1 MAYNNDY
8 EIEISDDSE
17 ATTATTTDVESSSFR
32 DKPAILISKKKN
44 QLIQVKKMLECR
56 ANKYFAHCSI
66 CKSNFS
72 ISNGG
77 VYLINRHIEFANHK
91 RFAEIQAKKNS
102 RSICDFIPPSSAL
115 TKLTAAEL
123 SLVYHGVR
131 HGYSYISQSCTVDL
145 LKKIFNE
152 SEIGQNISCGK
163 TKARELSVNVL
174 APFFTSKLI
183 QQIAQSSFYSLSF
196 DGSNKGTIKMFPFII
211 NYFTIQCGIVR
222 SALEIVEQPRET
234 AQNIVDTLRDL
245 LKKHNLD
252 IQKLTSIG
260 ADNTNTN
267 YGRNHSVFT
276 ILQLEVVNLLKGN
289 CFCHVLS
296 NSVKVSHQHL
306 PVDVETYLSQL
317 YSHFNSS
324 SKRIAE
330 LKEYFEF
337 VEIEYLRLLQHIK
350 IRWLSLYNSIDRL
363 LKVYEPL
370 SSYFCDI
377 NNDNADAITCP
388 PAIKIFF
395 SSNMSKCTLYFL
407 HQILFDIQTKNLELQ
422 RYSNLHQLLIY
433 TESSRVCSKN

>member
-1 MAYNNDY
+1 
-8 EIEISDDSE
+8 
-17 ATTATTTDVESSSFR
+17 
-32 DKPAILISKKKN
+32 
-44 QLIQVKKMLECR
+44 
-56 ANKYFAHCSI
+56 
-66 CKSNFS
+66 
-72 ISNGG
+72 
-77 VYLINRHIEFANHK
+77 
-91 RFAEIQAKKNS
+91 
-102 RSICDFIPPSSAL
+102 
-115 TKLTAAEL
+115 
-123 SLVYHGVR
+123 
-131 HGYSYISQSCTVDL
+131 
-145 LKKIFNE
+145 
-152 SEIGQNISCGK
+152 
-163 TKARELSVNVL
+163 
-174 APFFTSKLI
+174 
-183 QQIAQSSFYSLSF
+183 
-196 DGSNKGTIKMFPFII
+196 MFPFII

-337 VEIEYLRLLQHIK
+337 VEIEYLHIK

-388 PAIKIFF
+388 RAIKIFF
-395 SSNMSKCTLYFL
+395 SSNMSKCTLYFF

-422 RYSNLHQLLIY
+422 RYSNLRQLLIY

>member
-1 MAYNNDY
+1 YVM
-8 EIEISDDSE
+8 I
-17 ATTATTTDVESSSFR
+17 
-32 DKPAILISKKKN
+32 
-44 QLIQVKKMLECR
+44 
-56 ANKYFAHCSI
+56 
-66 CKSNFS
+66 
-72 ISNGG
+72 
-77 VYLINRHIEFANHK
+77 
-91 RFAEIQAKKNS
+91 
-102 RSICDFIPPSSAL
+102 
-115 TKLTAAEL
+115 
-123 SLVYHGVR
+123 
-131 HGYSYISQSCTVDL
+131 
-145 LKKIFNE
+145 
-152 SEIGQNISCGK
+152 
-163 TKARELSVNVL
+163 L
-174 APFFTSKLI
+174 APFFTSKII

-222 SALEIVEQPRET
+222 SALEIVEQLRET

-267 YGRNHSVFT
+267 YGRNNSVFT

-317 YSHFNSS
+317 YSHFSSS

-337 VEIEYLRLLQHIK
+337 VEIEYLCLLQHIK

-370 SSYFCDI
+370 ASYFCDI

-422 RYSNLHQLLIY
+422 RYSNLHQ
-433 TESSRVCSKN
+433 